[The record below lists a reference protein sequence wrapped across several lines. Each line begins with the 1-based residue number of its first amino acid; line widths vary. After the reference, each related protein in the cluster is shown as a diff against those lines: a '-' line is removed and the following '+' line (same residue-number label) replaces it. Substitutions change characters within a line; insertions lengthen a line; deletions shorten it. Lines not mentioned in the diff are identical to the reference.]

1 MILLSV
7 LFYILYIIYC
17 LNKFIFFPVDF
28 CPVICLKKYACVY
41 VYIYIY
47 TCVPIYTHTHIHVKQ
62 D

>member
-28 CPVICLKKYACVY
+28 CPIFCLKKYACVY
-41 VYIYIY
+41 IYIY
-47 TCVPIYTHTHIHVKQ
+47 VPIYTHTRIHVKQ

>member
-17 LNKFIFFPVDF
+17 LNKFIFFSFDF
-28 CPVICLKKYACVY
+28 CPIICLKKYVCVY
-41 VYIYIY
+41 TYVH
-47 TCVPIYTHTHIHVKQ
+47 IYTHTPIHMKQ